1 MEVSRATSNKI
12 GFPSSSQFR
21 FGVRFAV
28 LPEKALLRV
37 FPKASARGMIET
49 NPSSQ
54 NQESRKAK
62 TRKQL
67 E

>member
-12 GFPSSSQFR
+12 GFPSSQFR